1 MPSKK
6 LKAPPK
12 TVNGLMEIARR
23 DVLWTNYLTSQALAK
38 PSPFLAM
45 FGLDSNPIRAV
56 VDTIPKPP
64 SWWQQPELFAMWK
77 ARYGHRI

>member
-12 TVNGLMEIARR
+12 TVSGLMDIMRR
-23 DVLWTNYLTSQALAK
+23 DVLWTNYLTAQVLAK
-38 PSPFLAM
+38 PNPFTALL
-45 FGLDSNPIRAV
+45 GQTVRAV
-56 VDTIPKPP
+56 RDTIPKPP
-64 SWWQQPELFAMWK
+64 SWWKQPELFAMWK